1 MPLRALR
8 SWLLA
13 GWLLSLGGCASSEE
27 GHGHEHG
34 GHEHASHE
42 HEGSHLE
49 EAVHALQARM
59 KADHGRVH
67 EELDHAAADQKA
79 WEAKRP
85 GDPALA
91 EHRQVL
97 VGLKGVLER
106 QHAIGHD
113 VEDLHTELERGG
125 GDAAKQEARLKALDA
140 RHTESMG
147 DLAKLHDEHER
158 LAHQLDGAK

>member
-1 MPLRALR
+1 MPLRSLR

-13 GWLLSLGGCASSEE
+13 GWLLSLGGCASDE
-27 GHGHEHG
+27 GHRHDGA
-34 GHEHASHE
+34 HAHA
-42 HEGSHLE
+42 E
-49 EAVHALQARM
+49 ESPLHDAMHALQARM

-67 EELDHAAADQKA
+67 DELDHAAADQKA

-85 GDPALA
+85 DDPALA

-113 VEDLHTELERGG
+113 VEALHTEVERGG
-125 GDAAKQEARLKALDA
+125 GDAAKHDARLTSLDA
-140 RHTESMG
+140 AHAETMS
-147 DLAKLHDEHER
+147 DFAKLHEEHER
-158 LAHQLDGAK
+158 LARLLDGAK